1 MKKGRI
7 SRKLRYKGMSVIL
20 GVFLLMATALFAE
33 RSGIRYIL
41 HQDPAVYLDKE
52 KVIRADE
59 AEARLKK
66 TCLVVMDSRD
76 LASCQIY
83 EQFQQILKDMKVGY
97 EMRDMAE
104 TRELGELD
112 AYETAV
118 ILMSDLNPLKEEVLD
133 LAQWVKAGGSAM
145 FAMTLQSDTYVSLM
159 QQKLGIMSAGN
170 DYLEVDNFHPSEEF
184 MIGGGR
190 DYTITDPFK
199 SAWNIT
205 LSERAKLYAWSSGK
219 YKIPLVWEN
228 DYGLGK
234 FVVVNLGIYEKAV
247 RGIFSSAYSL
257 LSDCTIYPVINGSAF
272 YLDDF
277 PSPVPGGNGEYIYRD
292 YGINVG
298 DFYAN
303 IWWPDILALA
313 EKYGVRYTGVV
324 IENYGDQTDG
334 KIEHQMETSRFQYF
348 GNMLLRHGGEI
359 GYHGYNHQPLA
370 LGNVKYGDILPYNT
384 WSDREAMENA
394 MTELLRFCREMY
406 PEASMSVYVPP
417 SNVLSEEGRQLLA
430 AKCPEIRTIASNYF
444 TGEFAYEQ
452 EFEVAEDGIV
462 EQPRIIS
469 SAVIGDYMQLC
480 AFSELNMHFVNTH
493 FMHPDDLL
501 DEDRGAAL
509 GWETLK
515 ENLDR
520 YMGWLYTSA
529 PLLRNLT
536 GSELSGAIERY
547 SAAAAEKERT
557 AEGFCFHIENRYDTA
572 YFFVR
577 LSEEKPLAVTGGT
590 MEQLTDSLYLLCA
603 DSDEVQVKTD
613 R

>member
-7 SRKLRYKGMSVIL
+7 SGKLRYKGMPVIL
-20 GVFLLMATALFAE
+20 GVFLLMAAALFAE

-41 HQDPAVYLDKE
+41 HQDQAVYLDKE

-104 TRELGELD
+104 TRELGGLD

-228 DYGLGK
+228 DYGSGK
-234 FVVVNLGIYEKAV
+234 FVVVNLGIYVKAV
-247 RGIFSSAYSL
+247 RGIFSAAYSL
-257 LSDCTIYPVINGSAF
+257 LSDSTIYPVINGSAF

-292 YGINVG
+292 YGINVR

-334 KIEHQMETSRFQYF
+334 VIEHQMETSRFQYF

-384 WSDREAMENA
+384 WADTEAMENA
-394 MTELLRFCREMY
+394 MTELLQFCREMY

-469 SAVIGDYMQLC
+469 SAVIDDYMQLC

-493 FMHPDDLL
+493 FMHSDDLL

-536 GSELSGAIERY
+536 GSELSGAIQRY

-557 AEGFCFHIENRYDTA
+557 ADGFCFHIENRYDTA

-577 LSEEKPLAVTGGT
+577 FSKEKPLAVTGGT

>member
-7 SRKLRYKGMSVIL
+7 SGKLRYKGMPVIL
-20 GVFLLMATALFAE
+20 GVFLLMAAALFAE

-41 HQDPAVYLDKE
+41 HQDQAVYLDKE

-228 DYGLGK
+228 DYGSGK
-234 FVVVNLGIYEKAV
+234 FVVVNLGIYVKAV
-247 RGIFSSAYSL
+247 RGIFSAAYSL
-257 LSDCTIYPVINGSAF
+257 LSDSTIYPVINGSAF

-292 YGINVG
+292 YGINVR

-334 KIEHQMETSRFQYF
+334 VIEHQMETSRFQYF

-384 WSDREAMENA
+384 WADTEAMENA
-394 MTELLRFCREMY
+394 MTELLQFCREMY

-469 SAVIGDYMQLC
+469 SAVIDDYMQLC

-493 FMHPDDLL
+493 FMHSDDLL

-536 GSELSGAIERY
+536 GSELSGAIQRY

-557 AEGFCFHIENRYDTA
+557 ADGFCFHIENRYDTA

-577 LSEEKPLAVTGGT
+577 FSKEKPLAVTGGT

>member
-1 MKKGRI
+1 
-7 SRKLRYKGMSVIL
+7 
-20 GVFLLMATALFAE
+20 
-33 RSGIRYIL
+33 
-41 HQDPAVYLDKE
+41 
-52 KVIRADE
+52 
-59 AEARLKK
+59 
-66 TCLVVMDSRD
+66 
-76 LASCQIY
+76 
-83 EQFQQILKDMKVGY
+83 
-97 EMRDMAE
+97 
-104 TRELGELD
+104 
-112 AYETAV
+112 
-118 ILMSDLNPLKEEVLD
+118 
-133 LAQWVKAGGSAM
+133 M

-228 DYGLGK
+228 DYGSGK
-234 FVVVNLGIYEKAV
+234 FVVVNLEIYVKAV
-247 RGIFSSAYSL
+247 RGIFSAAYSL

-292 YGINVG
+292 YGINVR

-334 KIEHQMETSRFQYF
+334 VIEHQMETSRFQYF

-384 WSDREAMENA
+384 WADTEAMENA
-394 MTELLRFCREMY
+394 MTELLQFCREMY

-469 SAVIGDYMQLC
+469 SAVIDDYMQLC

-493 FMHPDDLL
+493 FMHSDDLL

-536 GSELSGAIERY
+536 GSELSGAIQRY

-557 AEGFCFHIENRYDTA
+557 ADGFCFHIENRYDTA

-577 LSEEKPLAVTGGT
+577 FSKEKPLAVTGGT

>member
-1 MKKGRI
+1 M
-7 SRKLRYKGMSVIL
+7 
-20 GVFLLMATALFAE
+20 
-33 RSGIRYIL
+33 
-41 HQDPAVYLDKE
+41 
-52 KVIRADE
+52 
-59 AEARLKK
+59 
-66 TCLVVMDSRD
+66 
-76 LASCQIY
+76 
-83 EQFQQILKDMKVGY
+83 
-97 EMRDMAE
+97 
-104 TRELGELD
+104 
-112 AYETAV
+112 
-118 ILMSDLNPLKEEVLD
+118 
-133 LAQWVKAGGSAM
+133 
-145 FAMTLQSDTYVSLM
+145 
-159 QQKLGIMSAGN
+159 
-170 DYLEVDNFHPSEEF
+170 
-184 MIGGGR
+184 
-190 DYTITDPFK
+190 
-199 SAWNIT
+199 
-205 LSERAKLYAWSSGK
+205 
-219 YKIPLVWEN
+219 
-228 DYGLGK
+228 
-234 FVVVNLGIYEKAV
+234 VVNLGIYVKAV
-247 RGIFSSAYSL
+247 RGIFSAAYSL
-257 LSDCTIYPVINGSAF
+257 LLDCTIYPVINGSAF

-292 YGINVG
+292 YGINVR

-334 KIEHQMETSRFQYF
+334 VIEHQMETSRFQYF

-384 WSDREAMENA
+384 WADTEAMENA
-394 MTELLRFCREMY
+394 MTELLQFCREMY

-469 SAVIGDYMQLC
+469 SAVIDDYMQLC

-493 FMHPDDLL
+493 FMHSDDLL

-536 GSELSGAIERY
+536 GSELSGAIQRY

-557 AEGFCFHIENRYDTA
+557 ADGFCFHIENRYDTA

-577 LSEEKPLAVTGGT
+577 FSKEKPLAVTGGT